1 MNAESTLNKVE
12 AGAVDEA
19 SRSERT
25 RGGTYYQPNVDILE
39 KENEL
44 LLLADMPGAKA
55 DAIDVRF
62 EEGELTIHAPVTE
75 RQSDDAKYL
84 LAEYGVGDFYRTFRV
99 SEQIDAAKIHAEYSD
114 GVLRLHLPKVEAAKP
129 RRITVTAQ

>member
-1 MNAESTLNKVE
+1 MNPESASNKVQAE
-12 AGAVDEA
+12 AAEEA

-25 RGGTYYQPNVDILE
+25 RGGRYYQPNVDILE

-55 DAIDVRF
+55 EAIDVRF
-62 EEGELTIHAPVTE
+62 EDGELTIHAPVAE
-75 RQSDDAKYL
+75 RQSADAKYL

-99 SEQIDAAKIHAEYSD
+99 SEQIDAAKIQAEFSD
-114 GVLRLHLPKVEAAKP
+114 GVLRLHLPKVEAVKP
-129 RRITVTAQ
+129 RRIAVTAQ

>member
-1 MNAESTLNKVE
+1 MNAESTPNKVE
-12 AGAVDEA
+12 AGDVEET

-25 RGGTYYQPNVDILE
+25 RGGRYYQPNVDILE
-39 KENEL
+39 NESEL

-62 EEGELTIHAPVTE
+62 EDGELTIHAPVPE
-75 RQSDDAKYL
+75 RQSAEAKYL
-84 LAEYGVGDFYRTFRV
+84 LAEYGVGEFYRTFRV
-99 SEQIDAAKIHAEYSD
+99 SEQIDAAKIHAEFSD

-129 RRITVTAQ
+129 RRIAVTAQ